1 MHGQW
6 DNCSSNPAT
15 QRIILKIDGFL
26 NGQFLD
32 GSKFKKNIKLS
43 SKGGLLE
50 ESLMYE
56 LSIYSKFGFSR
67 QRTESQSFCK
77 EGNWVSHCKKLAQ
90 VTPFDSKTE
99 KDSS

>member
-6 DNCSSNPAT
+6 NNCPSDPAT
-15 QRIILKIDGFL
+15 QHIILKIDGFL

-67 QRTESQSFCK
+67 QRTESQAFVLVFVRK
-77 EGNWVSHCKKLAQ
+77 A
-90 VTPFDSKTE
+90 TE
-99 KDSS
+99 FLTAKHWLS